1 MCVRRGCFVGP
12 IGGKER
18 RVGFGYFGGVQEN
31 GGLCLGILGILA
43 PLPDVGSSCY
53 CFKSF

>member
-12 IGGKER
+12 IGKES
-18 RVGFGYFGGVQEN
+18 RVGFGYFGGAQEN
-31 GGLCLGILGILA
+31 GGLCLGILA

-53 CFKSF
+53 CFESF